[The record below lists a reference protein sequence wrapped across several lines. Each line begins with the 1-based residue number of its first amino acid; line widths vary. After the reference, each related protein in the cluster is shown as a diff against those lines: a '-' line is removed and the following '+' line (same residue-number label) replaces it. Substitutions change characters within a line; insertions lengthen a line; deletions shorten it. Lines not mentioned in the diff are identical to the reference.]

1 MHASS
6 SRKADAAMH
15 EICGVR
21 RIVPVRSIGHK
32 KRQKE
37 LLEGRYIGRPA
48 ARQGRSQARI
58 IPACLAPVQKRP
70 APAPCD
76 PRGLPQIGSHGLDGA
91 AHARGLRDRRRH
103 LRLPHFLERAPAELA
118 QRGVRRLRVVVDDA

>member
-1 MHASS
+1 MHATS

-37 LLEGRYIGRPA
+37 LWKGVTLDGRALDRGRF
-48 ARQGRSQARI
+48 QARI
-58 IPACLAPVQKRP
+58 IPGRLAPVQKRP
-70 APAPCD
+70 TVAPC
-76 PRGLPQIGSHGLDGA
+76 
-91 AHARGLRDRRRH
+91 GLRRNG
-103 LRLPHFLERAPAELA
+103 RLSKPYTRGA
-118 QRGVRRLRVVVDDA
+118 QPSIKVVMTASACSARSKR